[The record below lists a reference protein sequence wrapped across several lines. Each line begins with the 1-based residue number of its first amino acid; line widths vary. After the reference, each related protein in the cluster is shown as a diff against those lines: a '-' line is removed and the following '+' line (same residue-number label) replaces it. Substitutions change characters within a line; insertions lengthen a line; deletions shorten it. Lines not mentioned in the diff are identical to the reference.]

1 VKSVGGG
8 IAATKQLGAA
18 SSLLL
23 PVESRNAAGSFRG
36 SCRFDF
42 GSCNCQAS
50 GMKRSVLSANPL
62 GQATSIAEQ
71 IENLQKESTS
81 DFVKSPAILTAP
93 AG

>member
-1 VKSVGGG
+1 
-8 IAATKQLGAA
+8 
-18 SSLLL
+18 
-23 PVESRNAAGSFRG
+23 
-36 SCRFDF
+36 
-42 GSCNCQAS
+42 
-50 GMKRSVLSANPL
+50 MKRSVLSANPL